1 MIFTKFKLSKVRKL
15 YMKYGNVQIKQHS
28 KFRYIR
34 CILDEAMPGRAMT
47 LFVIA
52 KINYIFDVFI

>member
-34 CILDEAMPGRAMT
+34 CMLDQAMPGRAMT

-52 KINYIFDVFI
+52 KINYQ